1 MNRGILVAGA
11 VARWP
16 AMQHV
21 SLAWADVDP
30 ARHPF
35 DPDTVHDLVRAL
47 APAGGVPAPYRYE
60 PFRAYD
66 HATADARWARRRAM
80 DDARWTWQ
88 RAMNDAL
95 VGYYGSWAR
104 GWNFQMGGYT
114 ADGALTV
121 RWNGAQDSI
130 TTPEATLDAVA
141 GALLDW
147 RTFLEDLV
155 GIFAW
160 HLPIP
165 TEPHAAF
172 AAWEA
177 TAAALVAT
185 VAARS
190 GDDEFWYPV
199 CTMALKWFLDVAEV
213 PGDDH
218 DALVDAT
225 IGGRFSSSVSPQGA
239 EVADG
244 AESLAAALTGI
255 TPRPDDAWPDIW
267 PQDWP
272 SRRST
277 EIPAAARQPPR
288 ADPPPAVPDTLA
300 TWRQVRQAARWDR
313 ITGDGPARTSRDGIA
328 DVFAR
333 RKYGA
338 GRALAALRLA
348 RADAAEGGPLTFAR
362 LEAWQREVLG
372 VAAAPF
378 RTTSAWARGGRER
391 YAYHAELPSLFDM
404 CLAESADPAVPLPSR
419 AARVYLD
426 VLFFHP
432 FADGNARSAA
442 LALYFVLARDGVVL
456 DRAAPLLMT
465 RWPATDP
472 RGAEGVA
479 GFVATLI
486 ERTRGGW

>member
-1 MNRGILVAGA
+1 MVIE
-11 VARWP
+11 
-16 AMQHV
+16 
-21 SLAWADVDP
+21 SLTWADVDP

-35 DPDTVHDLVRAL
+35 DPDTVHDVVRAL
-47 APAGGVPAPYRYE
+47 APAGGVPAPYRYD
-60 PFRAYD
+60 PVRGYDRA
-66 HATADARWARRRAM
+66 AADARWA
-80 DDARWTWQ
+80 WQ
-88 RAMNDAL
+88 RAMEQAL
-95 VGYYGSWAR
+95 VEHYGSWAC
-104 GWNFQMGGYT
+104 GWNAQMGGHT

-130 TTPEATLDAVA
+130 TTPEETLDAVA

-155 GIFAW
+155 GMFAR
-160 HLPIP
+160 HLPLP

-190 GDDEFWYPV
+190 GADEHWYPV
-199 CTMALKWFLDVAEV
+199 CTLALKWFLDVAEV

-218 DALVDAT
+218 DVLVDAT
-225 IGGRFSSSVSPQGA
+225 IGGKFFSSVSPQGA

-255 TPRPDDAWPDIW
+255 TPRPDDAWPDTW

-277 EIPAAARQPPR
+277 EIPTAARRAQP
-288 ADPPPAVPDTLA
+288 AAPPAAIPDSLA
-300 TWRQVRQAARWDR
+300 AWRQVRQSARWAHVA
-313 ITGDGPARTSRDGIA
+313 GHVDGPAGTARDGVA
-328 DVFAR
+328 EVFAR

-348 RADAAEGGPLTFAR
+348 RADAAGSGPLTFAR
-362 LEAWQREVLG
+362 LETWQREVLG

-391 YAYHAELPSLFDM
+391 YAYDSELPSAFEA

-456 DRAAPLLMT
+456 DRAAALLMT

-479 GFVATLI
+479 RFVATLI
-486 ERTRGGW
+486 ERTRDR